1 MKVILV
7 ALVMLVFPAP
17 VMAQETGMLA
27 AQAGDNRP
35 VTRGDLYRLD
45 GKIHRL
51 EGKFDRLEGKFDAL
65 GGNID
70 TLDAKFDALDRKMD
84 ALEER
89 IDALTR
95 VVWVTVGLAVVLLVI
110 IITLTY
116 LGGRALARN

>member
-51 EGKFDRLEGKFDAL
+51 DGKFDAL

-116 LGGRALARN
+116 LGGRALARD